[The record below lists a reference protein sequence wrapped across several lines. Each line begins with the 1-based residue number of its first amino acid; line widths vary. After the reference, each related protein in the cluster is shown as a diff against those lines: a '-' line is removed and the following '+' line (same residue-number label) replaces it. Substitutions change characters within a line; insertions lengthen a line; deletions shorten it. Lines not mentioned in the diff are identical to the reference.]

1 MRKIQNIAFVLLAA
15 LSVSCINDHMEPT
28 LCRDGELTLN
38 FTTRSLDTRVQGDND
53 DVNRVESI
61 IHDLQYFL
69 YVKESGDEAAP
80 LAAGVITGITD
91 NEFDDDGP
99 TEGEDPGDRFSKT
112 VSIDAT
118 ALQQLCPN
126 EGDECEIYV
135 IANLLENDGNDLTKD
150 LANATRKKLKATKI
164 TSDFDKPNTLLSFVM
179 DSEGTD
185 LVKRVTGNK
194 LSNAEYAPVYLTRA
208 AAKIMIELK
217 VQTAVDAGNATWIP
231 VTDVSTSNS
240 YKPILNF
247 YNGVKVGVIDNGSDD
262 DNDVVEDIVE
272 TSDNTYFNKETI
284 QMIGGTA
291 GGNGYVDTGNTS
303 ETVGDKEFKT
313 FVAMDNIYSYTSSW
327 SDTDSD
333 APTFKLTIYWQK
345 QTDEGGTWVAYDY
358 TVPVNLKTN
367 QLVRNKLYLIRLT
380 IGALGE
386 LSDLSEYQYSYE
398 VLDWVGQG
406 INAELSRPKYLVVEK
421 NYVEMS
427 NIEEISV
434 GFQSSDKVGY
444 EVVSTTI
451 GPWVKETNGTTATTD
466 DYYKSGSVYTTYDVN
481 LDNISNSLTFKHKL
495 DNVRDDKV
503 YDYFVQETVV
513 RIYHL
518 DNPSIFELV
527 TFVQYPAIYVQG
539 YLNTGH
545 ANYSSSKGNVFVN
558 NNQSNNSN
566 WNVVAGS
573 LNTGTSNS
581 PYMYVITVS
590 SLGVDDKDLY
600 IGDPRVSSID
610 NLGYSFTS
618 ADALYDGPTRALK
631 YYYPTN
637 NSKDYENFIAPR
649 FRICSGYG
657 RLASANLDDL
667 GEAEMR
673 CASYQED
680 GYPAGRWRVPTR
692 AELQFVGRLCSEI
705 KIPNLFSNRDYWAAS
720 TAFSY
725 SNGSFT
731 ETTSAD
737 LVRCVYDDWYWGS
750 DRACPVDEFTWGDEK
765 R

>member
-1 MRKIQNIAFVLLAA
+1 M
-15 LSVSCINDHMEPT
+15 
-28 LCRDGELTLN
+28 
-38 FTTRSLDTRVQGDND
+38 
-53 DVNRVESI
+53 
-61 IHDLQYFL
+61 
-69 YVKESGDEAAP
+69 
-80 LAAGVITGITD
+80 
-91 NEFDDDGP
+91 
-99 TEGEDPGDRFSKT
+99 
-112 VSIDAT
+112 
-118 ALQQLCPN
+118 
-126 EGDECEIYV
+126 
-135 IANLLENDGNDLTKD
+135 
-150 LANATRKKLKATKI
+150 
-164 TSDFDKPNTLLSFVM
+164 
-179 DSEGTD
+179 
-185 LVKRVTGNK
+185 
-194 LSNAEYAPVYLTRA
+194 
-208 AAKIMIELK
+208 
-217 VQTAVDAGNATWIP
+217 
-231 VTDVSTSNS
+231 
-240 YKPILNF
+240 
-247 YNGVKVGVIDNGSDD
+247 
-262 DNDVVEDIVE
+262 
-272 TSDNTYFNKETI
+272 
-284 QMIGGTA
+284 
-291 GGNGYVDTGNTS
+291 
-303 ETVGDKEFKT
+303 
-313 FVAMDNIYSYTSSW
+313 
-327 SDTDSD
+327 
-333 APTFKLTIYWQK
+333 
-345 QTDEGGTWVAYDY
+345 
-358 TVPVNLKTN
+358 
-367 QLVRNKLYLIRLT
+367 
-380 IGALGE
+380 
-386 LSDLSEYQYSYE
+386 
-398 VLDWVGQG
+398 
-406 INAELSRPKYLVVEK
+406 NAELSRPKYLVVEK
-421 NYVEMS
+421 NRVEMS

-451 GPWVKETNGTTATTD
+451 GPWVTETNNTTTTTD
-466 DYYKSGSVYTTYDVN
+466 DYYKSGSVYTTYDVI
-481 LDNISNSLTFKHKL
+481 LDNNSNSLTFKHEL

-518 DNPSIFELV
+518 DNPNISDLV

-558 NNQSNNSN
+558 NNQANNTN

-610 NLGYSFTS
+610 NLGYTFIS

-637 NSKDYENFIAPR
+637 NSKDYEDFIAPR

-657 RLASANLDDL
+657 RLASANLDNL

-692 AELQFVGRLCSEI
+692 AELQFVGRLCSEK
-705 KIPNLFSNRDYWAAS
+705 KIPNLFSEREYWAAS
-720 TAFSY
+720 TAFEY

-750 DRACPVDEFTWGDEK
+750 DRACPVDEFTWGDKE